1 MPEVKVGLACSSTQL
16 PQTKRVPT
24 SSRGFPGWLQCVS
37 TCCAASV
44 PAQRLDP
51 RSPRVAPAV
60 PCSCVYCNS
69 FANLVSAAAAPL
81 AYLVCARAWLLDV
94 SDSRLRPCPCSA
106 VCMSLGAHRRSWRA
120 RPTARSLSHSIS
132 RSVSLSPF
140 PSPPPTHSPRR
151 SHSRSIWVGAH
162 GRTWC
167 CLVPWV
173 CARGRRRMIFKRC
186 TQRSTATRTSSLP
199 SSGIYCQR
207 RATRISLRRVA
218 CLLCPHMNMH
228 TFHSGSCERVRV
240 RTVRRGSCKQ
250 RCLRDE
256 SVGQLGSGRKS
267 GAA

>member
-1 MPEVKVGLACSSTQL
+1 MDRHLREPDLRSKPLQEMCFNAFARLANPKEPVETYEQKIIARVRETVARLRYANTIMPEVKVGLACSSTQL

-186 TQRSTATRTSSLP
+186 TQRSTATRTSSLR
-199 SSGIYCQR
+199 Q
-207 RATRISLRRVA
+207 
-218 CLLCPHMNMH
+218 
-228 TFHSGSCERVRV
+228 
-240 RTVRRGSCKQ
+240 
-250 RCLRDE
+250 
-256 SVGQLGSGRKS
+256 
-267 GAA
+267 